1 MVERIGPS
9 AYRVK
14 IGDRTAEV
22 HLFEIGAFIVL
33 EDKTVIEY
41 DGERIYVDGK
51 PTEDQQIK
59 ALVEAALAAV
69 RQYPHG
75 N

>member
-1 MVERIGPS
+1 
-9 AYRVK
+9 
-14 IGDRTAEV
+14 
-22 HLFEIGAFIVL
+22 VL

-59 ALVEAALAAV
+59 ALVEAAMAAV

>member
-1 MVERIGPS
+1 MERIGPS
-9 AYRVK
+9 AYRLK
-14 IGDRTAEV
+14 IDGKTVEV

-41 DGERIYVDGK
+41 DGERIYVDGR
-51 PTEDQQIK
+51 PADDPETAD
-59 ALVEAALAAV
+59 LVRRTLDAV
-69 RQYPHG
+69 RAYPHG

>member
-1 MVERIGPS
+1 MERIGSS

-14 IGDRTAEV
+14 IGGRTVEV

-41 DGERIYVDGK
+41 DGERIYVDGR
-51 PTEDQQIK
+51 PTQDSQVK
-59 ALVEAALAAV
+59 ALVEAALEVV
-69 RQYPHG
+69 RTYPHG

>member
-14 IGDRTAEV
+14 IGDKIAEV
-22 HLFEIGAFIVL
+22 HLFEVGAFIVL

-59 ALVEAALAAV
+59 ALVEAALGAV
-69 RQYPHG
+69 GAYPHG

>member
-1 MVERIGPS
+1 VERIGPS
-9 AYRVK
+9 AYRLRVN
-14 IGDRTAEV
+14 GRVVEV
-22 HLFEIGAFIVL
+22 HLFEVGAFIVL

-51 PTEDQQIK
+51 PTEDKQIK
-59 ALVEAALAAV
+59 ALVEAALGAV
-69 RQYPHG
+69 RAYPHG

>member
-1 MVERIGPS
+1 VERIGPS

-14 IGDRTAEV
+14 IGGKTAEV
-22 HLFEIGAFIVL
+22 HLFEAGAFIVL

-51 PTEDQQIK
+51 PTDDPHI
-59 ALVEAALAAV
+59 AGLVRAALEAV
-69 RQYPHG
+69 KAYPHG